1 MSQPPGN
8 TEYIPRAWQLPAN
21 LNTDVLA
28 PGIYMKLPV
37 EEIAAHCLE
46 SVIPGFA
53 SEVKAGDV
61 IVAGPNFGVGSSREQ
76 AAGVL
81 RVLGVAAIFAPSY
94 AGLFYRNALNLG
106 LPAFVC
112 PQAESVP
119 DRVAVQWDVNGARL
133 LWNDGKD
140 KVTYEPL
147 PNFLQEMIDQGGLL
161 AQLKSRLANREN
173 TN

>member
-1 MSQPPGN
+1 MDTSGDITPGA
-8 TEYIPRAWQLPAN
+8 TAWQLPAN

-37 EEIAAHCLE
+37 EEIATHCLE
-46 SVIPGFA
+46 SVVPAFA
-53 SEVKAGDV
+53 SEVKPGDV

-81 RVLGVAAIFAPSY
+81 RVLGIAAIFAPSF

-106 LPAFVC
+106 LPVFVC
-112 PQAESVP
+112 PQAASVP
-119 DRVAVQWDVNGARL
+119 DRAPVQWDAKGTCLHWNNGK
-133 LWNDGKD
+133 NQVG
-140 KVTYEPL
+140 YEPL
-147 PNFLQEMIDQGGLL
+147 PAFLQEMIDHGGLM
-161 AQLKSRLANREN
+161 AQLKQQLATREN